1 MKIKVFDSKTL
12 RNIIEINL
20 ALVTKIQNECIIGRS
35 PESGIVLDSADVS
48 RMHGKL
54 VLENE
59 NYYFCD
65 LGSRNGSLINGKIA
79 ETSRKY
85 LLNPGDTIRLGEFVL
100 ILEDINS
107 QPDNSAETVYRGLD
121 ATVVASL
128 RDGANVNQGYY
139 NYQAPVVNQVP
150 EVVQNEEPVTV
161 PEEVTT
167 YQERTQ
173 VQQSEI
179 SVPENVIET
188 PQDES
193 QIAEAINQPVELT
206 GTDNPSENTD
216 HNQPEEITLTPEAP
230 LELILSEE
238 SNDIANAITVI
249 PTSETL
255 DLPSTYENI
264 ESIEDR
270 AITTEEALDYN
281 NTPELDVEEV
291 IAREIPVVQANEVSE
306 EAIIQP
312 VEQIKI
318 FETSET
324 NNLLSSEEVSDVTE
338 QETSELDI
346 PEQEIL
352 EQNTYQ
358 QEIPEP
364 EELNE
369 PLVSNYQALETTND
383 VFIQLEEAEPV
394 IQVSE
399 ATCCLQEE
407 TTEEIA
413 KEKIPEKSKI
423 ISTKYIALLAHDSK
437 RFEIAQ
443 FAAKHQEFFSNC
455 LTIAPP
461 SISEIL
467 SSQAG
472 ITTTEQTSAATSGGY
487 QAIAAKVASGD
498 ILAVIFLRDFLQVQS
513 NVANEEAMLRV
524 CNINEVMIATN
535 LPTAEAIVDYIRFS
549 ENIP

>member
-48 RMHGKL
+48 RMHGKF

-100 ILEDINS
+100 ILEDMNS
-107 QPDNSAETVYRGLD
+107 QPQNTAETVYKGLD
-121 ATVVASL
+121 ATVVANL
-128 RDGANVNQGYY
+128 RDGADINRDYQE
-139 NYQAPVVNQVP
+139 YQAPVVNQTP
-150 EVVQNEEPVTV
+150 EVVAHEKEPVTE
-161 PEEVTT
+161 PEEATT
-167 YQERTQ
+167 YQEITE
-173 VQQSEI
+173 VQQSETF
-179 SVPENVIET
+179 SEEVIET
-188 PQDES
+188 P
-193 QIAEAINQPVELT
+193 
-206 GTDNPSENTD
+206 
-216 HNQPEEITLTPEAP
+216 EEITSTLEAP
-230 LELILSEE
+230 SEVIVSEE
-238 SNDIANAITVI
+238 TNEIADAITVI

-255 DLPSTYENI
+255 DLPSTYEDREDTVITNEEI
-264 ESIEDR
+264 LESS
-270 AITTEEALDYN
+270 
-281 NTPELDVEEV
+281 NTQELDNLEEV
-291 IAREIPVVQANEVSE
+291 TAIETPVAQVNEVSE

-312 VEQIKI
+312 REENQICELEISEQD
-318 FETSET
+318 T
-324 NNLLSSEEVSDVTE
+324 L
-338 QETSELDI
+338 
-346 PEQEIL
+346 EQEIPQL
-352 EQNTYQ
+352 
-358 QEIPEP
+358 

-369 PLVSNYQALETTND
+369 PLVSNYQPLETTND
-383 VFIQLEEAEPV
+383 VSIQLEEAEPV
-394 IQVSE
+394 IQALEV
-399 ATCCLQEE
+399 TCESQEK

-413 KEKIPEKSKI
+413 EEKVTEKPEI

-461 SISEIL
+461 SVSEIL

-535 LPTAEAIVDYIRFS
+535 LPTAEAIVSYIQR
-549 ENIP
+549 I

>member
-20 ALVTKIQNECIIGRS
+20 ELVTKIQNECIIGRS
-35 PESGIVLDSADVS
+35 PESSIVLDSADVS

-79 ETSRKY
+79 ENSRKY

-128 RDGANVNQGYY
+128 RDGANVNQDYH
-139 NYQAPVVNQVP
+139 NYQAPVVNQIP
-150 EVVQNEEPVTV
+150 EVVPQEEPVTV
-161 PEEVTT
+161 PEVTT
-167 YQERTQ
+167 YQETTQ
-173 VQQSEI
+173 VQQSEV
-179 SVPENVIET
+179 SVSENVIET
-188 PQDES
+188 PQETPQDASE
-193 QIAEAINQPVELT
+193 IALSVNQPVELT
-206 GTDNPSENTD
+206 ETDNASENTD
-216 HNQPEEITLTPEAP
+216 HNQPEEITLTPSAP
-230 LELILSEE
+230 SELILSEE

-255 DLPSTYENI
+255 DLPSTSENI

-270 AITTEEALDYN
+270 AITTEEALESN
-281 NTPELDVEEV
+281 NTQELVEIEEV
-291 IAREIPVVQANEVSE
+291 IATETPVAQANDVSE

-312 VEQIKI
+312 SEEIQIS
-318 FETSET
+318 ETSET
-324 NNLLSSEEVSDVTE
+324 NDLLSSEEVSDVPE
-338 QETSELDI
+338 QETCELDI
-346 PEQEIL
+346 PE
-352 EQNTYQ
+352 

-364 EELNE
+364 EELN
-369 PLVSNYQALETTND
+369 
-383 VFIQLEEAEPV
+383 
-394 IQVSE
+394 QVSE
-399 ATCCLQEE
+399 ATCSLQEE

-413 KEKIPEKSKI
+413 EEKIPEKSKI

-535 LPTAEAIVDYIRFS
+535 LPTAEAIVGYIRFS
-549 ENIP
+549 ETMR